1 MIRHDI
7 ILRAKSGVSRE
18 VIESTLRDIRRLVV
32 GIPGVERVRYG
43 INNAPAYRHALIA
56 IDLADEMA
64 LHRFSRH
71 PQSAR
76 ALRLVNRLAESTA
89 VGSSVESSERR

>member
-7 ILRAKSGVSRE
+7 ILRVKPGVSRE

-32 GIPGVERVRYG
+32 GIPGVERVRHG
-43 INNAPAYRHALIA
+43 INNAPDYRHALIA
-56 IDLADEMA
+56 IDLADEIA

-76 ALRLVNRLAESTA
+76 ALRMVNRLAESTA